1 VLALQPPQPAVLELR
16 FLGGADARLAGGA
29 EATSL
34 RLRFAE
40 LIAALAMHPAGL
52 TLEQL
57 ALHVYGEDASLTLCK
72 TEVSRLRRLIPID
85 NRPYRLG
92 LPLKADFLEL
102 RELLRAGRLRDALHL
117 YRGPLLPH
125 SDAPRINAE
134 RDDLDLALR
143 AAVLASNDPEAV
155 WLLAERMPDDLE
167 VWEAVTERLAHDD
180 PRRFVAKARVA
191 RLQREWDDEPDDD

>member
-1 VLALQPPQPAVLELR
+1 VLELR
-16 FLGGADARLAGGA
+16 FLGAAEARLGGGADL
-29 EATSL
+29 TPL

-40 LIAALAMHPAGL
+40 IVASLAMHPAGL

-72 TEVSRLRRLIPID
+72 TEVSRLRRLVPVD

-92 LPLKADFLEL
+92 LPVKADFLEL
-102 RELLRAGRLRDALHL
+102 RELLRDGRLRDALHL
-117 YRGPLLPH
+117 YRGSLLPS
-125 SDAPRINAE
+125 SDALRINAE

-143 AAVLASNDPEAV
+143 AAVLASDDPEAV

-167 VWEAVTERLAHDD
+167 VWEAATERLAHDD

-191 RLQREWDDEPDDD
+191 RLEREWDADEDDDC